1 MKEFAEHLLEETI
14 YELTSL
20 KDSFEDGLLN
30 TSFSKRGIKRV
41 KERKSKGKKKYGY
54 K

>member
-20 KDSFEDGLLN
+20 KDSFEDGLLY
-30 TSFSKRGIKRV
+30 TSGALNVIFTIKSFI
-41 KERKSKGKKKYGY
+41 EENEGEY
-54 K
+54 